1 MMFVSIGIGTVVAI
15 ALITVVSLLTG
26 GKVNDNATVQN
37 ALVGKSVRG
46 FSLSGLSGGTVRSP
60 WSSGHPG
67 VLIFFASWCGPCK
80 AEMPKIAKYLA
91 THGEGSIQVLGIDT
105 GDQRGAGQAFVRRA
119 GATFRVGFDPSSS
132 IASGTFGFQGIPET
146 VFLNAK
152 GTVVE
157 VYPGAIPKDQLI
169 KGLETLRAT

>member
-26 GKVNDNATVQN
+26 GKVNDNATSQN

-60 WSSGHPG
+60 WTSGHPG

-91 THGEGSIQVLGIDT
+91 THGEGAIQVLGIDT
-105 GDQRGAGQAFVRRA
+105 ADQRSAGQSFVSRA
-119 GATFRVGFDPSSS
+119 GATFHVGFDPSSS
-132 IASGTFGFQGIPET
+132 IASGVFGFQGIPET
-146 VFLNAK
+146 VFVSAK
-152 GTVVE
+152 GVVVE
-157 VYPGAIPKDQLI
+157 VYPGAIPKDQLV
-169 KGLETLRAT
+169 KGLEVLRAT

>member
-26 GKVNDNATVQN
+26 GKVNDNTANQS
-37 ALVGKSVRG
+37 ALVGTSVRG
-46 FSLSGLSGGTVRSP
+46 FSLSGLDGGTVRSP
-60 WSSGHPG
+60 WTSGHPG

-80 AEMPKIAKYLA
+80 AEMPKVAKYLA
-91 THGEGSIQVLGIDT
+91 THDQGAVQVLGIDT
-105 GDQRGAGQAFVRRA
+105 GDQRSAGRAFVSRA
-119 GATFRVGFDPSSS
+119 GATFHVGFDPSSS

-152 GTVVE
+152 GIVVE

-169 KGLETLRAT
+169 KGLKALRSA